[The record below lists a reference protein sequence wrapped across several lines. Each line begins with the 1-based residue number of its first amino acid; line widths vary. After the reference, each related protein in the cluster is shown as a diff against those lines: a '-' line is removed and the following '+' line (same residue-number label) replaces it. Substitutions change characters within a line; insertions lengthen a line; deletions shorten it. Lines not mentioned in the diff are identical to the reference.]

1 MRRSLQRCQ
10 DVGVSADKSVPL
22 YLGVGEVLW
31 DRLPGGDALGGAP
44 LNVISHLA
52 RLGYQAA
59 YLTAVGQDPPG
70 DAALAAMAARGVD
83 PSLARRIPGL
93 PTGLARVT
101 LGPGG
106 SPEFAISRPAAFEH
120 WADEP
125 GASKRGADA
134 RAGERGSDA
143 RAGER
148 GSDDRAGE
156 CGAGKRG
163 SDDRAGEC
171 GAGQRG
177 AGGRPADDDGAIGGL
192 DAALGQR
199 PAVLVYGTL
208 AQLRPEARAALARI
222 AAAAPVALYD
232 VNLRDGWWTP
242 AVVAELTG
250 LATVLKLSLGE
261 ARELA
266 GTLGA
271 DWTGAEGTG
280 ADWTGA
286 DGVSGLAVL
295 CAALARR
302 HGLRGVAVTAGPDP
316 AALWLDGA
324 FAVASPPAI
333 KVADPVLADPVLADT
348 VLADPVLA
356 DTVLADTVLADPVL
370 ADTVLADPVLADP
383 VLADPVLADPVLA
396 DPVLADP
403 VLADTVLADPVLADP
418 VLADTVGAG
427 DAFAAGLLDAIGR
440 GLPAAAALRRASA
453 LGALV
458 ASRRGAQ
465 PEWTVAELAVIENN

>member
-134 RAGERGSDA
+134 RAGERGADALAGERGSDDG
-143 RAGER
+143 AGER

-156 CGAGKRG
+156 CGAGERG

-333 KVADPVLADPVLADT
+333 KVADT

-356 DTVLADTVLADPVL
+356 DTVLADTG
-370 ADTVLADPVLADP
+370 
-383 VLADPVLADPVLA
+383 
-396 DPVLADP
+396 
-403 VLADTVLADPVLADP
+403 LADP